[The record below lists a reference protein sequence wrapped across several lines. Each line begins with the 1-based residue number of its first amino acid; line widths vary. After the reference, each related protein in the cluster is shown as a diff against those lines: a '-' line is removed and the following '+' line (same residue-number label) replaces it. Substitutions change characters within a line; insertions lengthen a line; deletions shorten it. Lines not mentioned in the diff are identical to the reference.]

1 MQTAPKMG
9 RAQFDYLADMFGEV
23 VAWPST
29 LEYIADRLEETNP
42 RFNREKFI
50 KRSTVKWEE
59 SHDLQ
64 EIDDEIPY

>member
-59 SHDLQ
+59 SHDLP

>member
-42 RFNREKFI
+42 RFNREK
-50 KRSTVKWEE
+50 WEE
-59 SHDLQ
+59 SHDLP

>member
-59 SHDLQ
+59 SHDLP
-64 EIDDEIPY
+64 ELDDEIPY

>member
-59 SHDLQ
+59 SHDLS
-64 EIDDEIPY
+64 ELDDEIPY